1 MMLSFPFSDYK
12 TRNSVTTTYEYDK
25 LGQLVRV
32 NDPWDNTA
40 FEAGGIDQ
48 PGTTW
53 IYRYDRGGNILA
65 KEIYDYTTGTVGTV
79 IRTISFT
86 YGDTNWKDK
95 LTVFDNATYTYDSIG
110 NLTQDAWWT
119 YTWEAGRQLKKLSH
133 GSGDDLAEIEFTY
146 NHAGIRT
153 KKVKRLGG
161 VLQTTTEYILNGDKL
176 VELIYTDHVNNTV
189 DILHF
194 YYDAQGKPAMVKHG
208 SNMYAYVYNLQG
220 VQMSSSFLHELVSSF
235 YHGAVS
241 RNLH

>member
-1 MMLSFPFSDYK
+1 M
-12 TRNSVTTTYEYDK
+12 
-25 LGQLVRV
+25 
-32 NDPWDNTA
+32 
-40 FEAGGIDQ
+40 
-48 PGTTW
+48 
-53 IYRYDRGGNILA
+53 
-65 KEIYDYTTGTVGTV
+65 
-79 IRTISFT
+79 
-86 YGDTNWKDK
+86 
-95 LTVFDNATYTYDSIG
+95 
-110 NLTQDAWWT
+110 
-119 YTWEAGRQLKKLSH
+119 KKLSH

-153 KKVKRLGG
+153 KKVKKLGG
-161 VLQTTTEYILNGDKL
+161 VLQTTTEYILNGDKV